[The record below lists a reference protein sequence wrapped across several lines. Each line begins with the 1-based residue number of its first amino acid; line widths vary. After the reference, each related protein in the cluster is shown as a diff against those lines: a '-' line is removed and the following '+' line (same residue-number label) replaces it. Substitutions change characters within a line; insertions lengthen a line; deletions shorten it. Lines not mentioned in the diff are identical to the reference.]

1 MIYHLTVNHKR
12 NIKWISSNSILLSHK
27 HPYRILILNEKRIK
41 VQMQQEKATRSWSNA
56 EWIHK
61 SCKGI

>member
-1 MIYHLTVNHKR
+1 MIYYLTVNHKR

-41 VQMQQEKATRSWSNA
+41 VQMQQEKATRS
-56 EWIHK
+56 
-61 SCKGI
+61 